1 MFGTLLKSLSRR
13 SAGAPPASIDTIR
26 SAAHVRELAELQAS
40 AARTSLDLGRVEEAK
55 QHCLA
60 ALAAHPDTW
69 QAHTILAAID
79 LPGEDYLAVLRRIH
93 AHLAP
98 RTYVE
103 IGVSTGD
110 SIRLAAERTKTIGVD
125 PEPKLAAPL
134 GPNQRVF
141 RQTSDAFF
149 VEHDLRALLDGLP
162 VDLGFIDGM
171 HQFEFA
177 LRDFVNLER
186 FCSRESTILVHDC
199 YPLDAPTAARKRA
212 TVFWSGDIWR
222 LLLALKKYRP
232 DLAIH
237 TVGAQPTGLAVIR
250 NLDPGSRVLTTSLER
265 IGEEFLAIEF
275 EAIADAK
282 AENLNLFP
290 NDWERVKTL
299 LGEPRRA
306 GAA

>member
-1 MFGTLLKSLSRR
+1 MFGSLLKTLSRR

-26 SAAHVRELAELQAS
+26 SAAHARELGELQAS
-40 AARTSLDLGRVEEAK
+40 AARSSFDQGRVEEAK

-60 ALAAHPDTW
+60 ALAAHPNAW
-69 QAHTILAAID
+69 QAHAILAAID
-79 LPGEDYLAVLRRIH
+79 LPGEDYLALLRRIH

-103 IGVSTGD
+103 VGVSTGD
-110 SIRLAAERTKTIGVD
+110 SIRLVGEATRAIGVD
-125 PEPKLAAPL
+125 PEPNLAGPL
-134 GPNQRVF
+134 APNQRVF

-149 VEHDLRALLDGLP
+149 AEHDLRALLDGLP

-186 FCSRESTILVHDC
+186 FCSRESTILIHDC
-199 YPLDAPTAARKRA
+199 YPLDAPTATRERA

-222 LLLALKKYRP
+222 LLLALKKHRP

-237 TVGAQPTGLAVIR
+237 TVGARPTGLAVVR
-250 NLDPGSRVLTTSLER
+250 NLDPASRILAAGLER
-265 IGEEFLAIEF
+265 ICEEFLAVEF

-282 AENLNLFP
+282 AEKLNLFP

-306 GAA
+306 A